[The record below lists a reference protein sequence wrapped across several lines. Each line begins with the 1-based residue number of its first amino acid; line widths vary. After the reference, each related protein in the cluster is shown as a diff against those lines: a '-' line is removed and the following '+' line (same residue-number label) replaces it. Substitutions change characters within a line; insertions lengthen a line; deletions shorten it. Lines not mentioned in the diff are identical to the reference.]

1 MAARVRRWSDV
12 DVHRHSYDATSR
24 AGPEDAKAGD
34 FHTVTAVASASTPSS
49 SAPSSSS
56 VVTLSMMAEHVQ
68 VAEEV
73 QECVICLDELEF
85 GKALFTAE
93 CGHRF
98 HFSCLLENVN
108 HDEANSDKCPICRK
122 SQTQWPEQT
131 KGLVKAH
138 PFCEYQYCAISLRS
152 HNGCV
157 TRHTTNVTCVCPLCD
172 LYDNRYKLRQA
183 RHGWPVLRRLRQLAR
198 AYADRPGARAR
209 RSPCSRRAQQRGR

>member
-12 DVHRHSYDATSR
+12 DTHRHSHDELR
-24 AGPEDAKAGD
+24 AGSGDARAGH
-34 FHTVTAVASASTPSS
+34 FQTATAVAAS
-49 SAPSSSS
+49 SSSS
-56 VVTLSMMAEHVQ
+56 VVTLSVMAEHVQ

-122 SQTQWPEQT
+122 AQAQWPEQT

-138 PFCEYQYCAISLRS
+138 PFCEYFSIALWVIL
-152 HNGCV
+152 
-157 TRHTTNVTCVCPLCD
+157 HTM
-172 LYDNRYKLRQA
+172 A
-183 RHGWPVLRRLRQLAR
+183 AAHH
-198 AYADRPGARAR
+198 
-209 RSPCSRRAQQRGR
+209 